1 MKSILAETLEKY
13 RIMGRLPTREEAA
26 KAAAVL
32 LICNGHDLD
41 TWMDHGDMDE
51 DGLRSLASTTK
62 TMV

>member
-1 MKSILAETLEKY
+1 
-13 RIMGRLPTREEAA
+13 MGRLPTREEAA